1 MRRPACRLAVLA
13 LLHAKLPHGTKLT
26 SLRGASSVRQHSQL
40 DLAVETDEQKE
51 TPIQRVVKLLEEMK
65 AQLEQ
70 EMTADKELYDKMV
83 CWCQTGNKEKT
94 QAIADA
100 DASISQLEAETAE
113 RSGRGAELATKVDA
127 LKVELAQ
134 QKASLKQARDLR
146 EKEHADFNSAEKDM
160 VEAVAMLRNAIVVL
174 GRHRSEAFL
183 QDAPALRESL
193 GAALRW
199 AALRHEELADLRSDR
214 PARSGARATA
224 TLLSVS
230 KSAEER
236 QVWNDLVGD
245 RRSVLPVQFAARM
258 LANEAAQGTATL
270 LQHGAKEA
278 GPYQS
283 YAPQSGQILGMLE
296 QMQEDFEAN
305 LSEAQKEELQA
316 QEQYV
321 ALKAAL
327 EEQITTSM
335 AKLDEL
341 EREASANAKAL
352 SDAKEDLAT
361 TRETRSADVK
371 FLSDLRLQCQD
382 LDHEYKQRST
392 ARGEEIKAVA
402 EAVAILTEDDARSH
416 FHTKMG
422 TGASLI
428 QVVASSSNAESAL
441 RSRAVSLLLSVH
453 GEPLSLG
460 SPLSTMAVRVQLD
473 SFGRVKEAIDTMV
486 AELKTQ
492 HEEEVKHKAF
502 CTDGLQGNEKE
513 TYAVNQTLLDLRDH
527 IGELGDTLEKLVAG
541 IAEAQQAISST
552 QVEVKKAGEVRA
564 LENKDFQEEVLDQRT
579 IQDLV
584 GKAIDRLKLVYKDG
598 SFVQKD
604 AKQSPESPV
613 KFQPMK
619 QNAGASPVISLM
631 EQVVEDAKSA
641 EATALATENKAQAE
655 YEAFVRDS
663 ESAIRALQ
671 DAIATKTKA
680 KAAAEADK
688 AEKEEE
694 EQNTEGRLDGLAQV
708 ARDLHEQCDVLRNFD
723 IRQKSRLQ
731 EIEALGQVKAML
743 SGMQS
748 S

>member
-1 MRRPACRLAVLA
+1 MSLGGARPAACEAA
-13 LLHAKLPHGTKLT
+13 TWNKLT

-160 VEAVAMLRNAIVVL
+160 DVAMLRNAIVVL

-199 AALRHEELADLRSDR
+199 AALRHEELADLRSER
-214 PARSGARATA
+214 RARDGDA
-224 TLLSVS
+224 VVGV

-708 ARDLHEQCDVLRNFD
+708 ARDLHEQCDFVLRNFD